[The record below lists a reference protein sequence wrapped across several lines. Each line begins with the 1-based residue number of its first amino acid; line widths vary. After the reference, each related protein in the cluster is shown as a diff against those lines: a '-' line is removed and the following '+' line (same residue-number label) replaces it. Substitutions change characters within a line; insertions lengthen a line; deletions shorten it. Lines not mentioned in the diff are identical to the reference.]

1 MAISRPSRTLRLVSA
16 ASLTAAAVVTPLA
29 LAPSAL
35 ATTLEKTAAESEGT
49 AEADIVELPA
59 SATVISDVAANDR
72 LKKGQS
78 IGQNT
83 ILASKNGKYGFF
95 INKKGE
101 AFHFEYTSED
111 RGKAIWRSSTSN
123 LDSLTMNNAG
133 RLRFMT
139 GDNTLWARSNNAKA
153 KKDTNARFIIK
164 NNGTAIIKHNKSK
177 VWTLGTDKLVSPGS
191 KAKPHVLK
199 AGTKFVKGDR
209 LISKNERYFLKLTKK
224 GNLVVRDKKKKTAV
238 WKSGT
243 KNKDVK
249 TLIVRKNGNM
259 VLLNSDKKRV
269 WHTKTNVR
277 GAKNP
282 RLVLRNSGELQ
293 LMHGR
298 DVKWSSLGDVELP
311 DNPGDGDSPDATVF
325 KPGTMHAGQSLK
337 SPNGVYS
344 LYFTHWGTL
353 QLMEK
358 GSDWPLWFPLYD
370 SIAYGSDMTLTK
382 DGNLTVSDL
391 DGYVIWESGT
401 AKEGAKNPRLLL
413 TNDGELIV
421 KHGKKTVW
429 EAGQ

>member
-16 ASLTAAAVVTPLA
+16 ASLSAAAVVTPLA
-29 LAPSAL
+29 MAPAAFAAPESG
-35 ATTLEKTAAESEGT
+35 KTSAAEV
-49 AEADIVELPA
+49 ADANIVELPA

-78 IGQNT
+78 IGKNT

-101 AFHFEYTSED
+101 AFHFEYTSAD

-123 LDSLTMNNAG
+123 LDAVTMNNAG

-139 GDNTLWARSNNAKA
+139 DENTLWARSNNATA

-164 NNGTAIIKHNKSK
+164 NNGTAIIKHDKST
-177 VWTLGTDKLVSPGS
+177 VWTLGTDKLVTPGTNT
-191 KAKPHVLK
+191 KPNVLK

-209 LISKNERYFLKLTKK
+209 LVSKNERYLLKLNAK
-224 GNLVVRDKKKKTAV
+224 GNLVVRDTKKKKAI
-238 WKSGT
+238 WKSDT

-249 TLIVRKNGNM
+249 TLVVRKNGNM
-259 VLLNSDKKRV
+259 VLLDSDKKRV
-269 WHTKTNVR
+269 WHTNTKVR

-298 DVKWSSLGDVELP
+298 DVKWSSTGNVDVP
-311 DNPGDGDSPDATVF
+311 GTPGDGDSPKATVF
-325 KPGTMHAGQSLK
+325 KPGTMHAGKTLK
-337 SPNGVYS
+337 SPNGEYS
-344 LYFTHWGTL
+344 LYFTAWGTL

-358 GSDWPLWFPLYD
+358 DSDWPLWFPIYD
-370 SIAYGSDMTLTK
+370 SIAYGSAMTLTK
-382 DGNLTVSDL
+382 DGNLTVSDV
-391 DGYVIWESGT
+391 DGTVVWESGT
-401 AKEGAKNPRLLL
+401 AKSGVKNPRLLL
-413 TNDGELIV
+413 TNDGQLII
-421 KHGKKTVW
+421 KHGKKNVW
-429 EAGQ
+429 QVGK